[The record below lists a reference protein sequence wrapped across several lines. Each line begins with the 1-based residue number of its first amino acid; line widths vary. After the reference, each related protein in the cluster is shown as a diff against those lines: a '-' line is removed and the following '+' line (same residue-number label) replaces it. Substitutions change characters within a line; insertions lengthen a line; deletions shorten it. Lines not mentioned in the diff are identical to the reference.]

1 MSESV
6 SSMAHIFLLWVITA
20 RLAAAKE
27 RNGDARNQLDQDF
40 DAIRDLLFTRYNG
53 GSGDSP

>member
-1 MSESV
+1 
-6 SSMAHIFLLWVITA
+6 MAHIFLLWVITA